1 MKQTNPTYKEK
12 CLRELRRAKAFL
24 WHGSVHTALQILE
37 DLTWDVDTEGE
48 AAKSFHQRLEEF
60 TDYITANT
68 TAIPNYADRRRHG
81 EPIATGFTE
90 SAVNQVVSKRMVKS
104 QQMRWTQRGAHTLL
118 QVRARVLNR
127 QLRQDFEGWHPQLAQ
142 NEAPQR
148 LAA

>member
-104 QQMRWTQRGAHTLL
+104 QQMRWTPSGAHRLL
-118 QVRARVLNR
+118 QVRTRVLN
-127 QLRQDFEGWHPQLAQ
+127 
-142 NEAPQR
+142 
-148 LAA
+148 